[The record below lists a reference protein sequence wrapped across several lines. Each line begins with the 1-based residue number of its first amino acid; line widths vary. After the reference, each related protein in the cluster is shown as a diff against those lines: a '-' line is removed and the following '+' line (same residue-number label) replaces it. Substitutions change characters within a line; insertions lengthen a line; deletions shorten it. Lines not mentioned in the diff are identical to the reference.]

1 MTINRLSCP
10 IHNGECL
17 IKEMNAITMFISLTT
32 GSLHLTEMKKVD
44 WIKIKDKK
52 HDKFFLNF
60 WFKARIRLDKYD
72 LRKKA

>member
-1 MTINRLSCP
+1 
-10 IHNGECL
+10 
-17 IKEMNAITMFISLTT
+17 MNAITMFISLTT

-44 WIKIKDKK
+44 WIKNKDKK